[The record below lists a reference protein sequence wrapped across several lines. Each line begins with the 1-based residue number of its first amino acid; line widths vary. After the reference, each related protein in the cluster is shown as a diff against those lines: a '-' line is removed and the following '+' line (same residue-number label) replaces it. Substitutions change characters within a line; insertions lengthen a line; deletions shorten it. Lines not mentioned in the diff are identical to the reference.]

1 MFTLAIHGGAGL
13 TYKGSLSAERETA
26 CEASLRRVLALG
38 AEILQAGGSALDA
51 VEAAVVALEDDPL
64 FNAGRGAVLA
74 NDGTVELDAAIMDGI
89 SRRAGAVAGA
99 KTVRNPIRLAR
110 AVMEGTPHVMLVGE
124 GADRYAVERG
134 LPTEPLSYFV
144 VPERLEQLER
154 ARTAH
159 RFSLAADP
167 SDGQP
172 QKDRDVYGTVG
183 AVACDQH
190 GHLAVATSTGG
201 MTNKRPG
208 RVGDSPIVGAGT
220 YAWDATVAVSGTG
233 HGEPFV
239 RLGVAHR
246 VSALVE
252 LLGLDVAAA
261 AERVIHQDLL
271 ELGGRGGLIAVD
283 RQGGFA
289 MPFNTAGMFRG
300 VVRQGTSPEV
310 AIW

>member
-13 TYKGSLSAERETA
+13 TYKGSLSTEREAA
-26 CEASLRRVLALG
+26 CEASLRWVLALG

-51 VEAAVVALEDDPL
+51 VEAAVAALEDDPL

-74 NDGTVELDAAIMDGI
+74 NDGTVELDAAIMDGS
-89 SRRAGAVAGA
+89 SRRAGSVAGA
-99 KTVRNPIRLAR
+99 RTPRNPIRLAR
-110 AVMEGTPHVMLVGE
+110 AVMEGTPHVLVGE
-124 GADRYAVERG
+124 GADRYAAERG
-134 LPTEPLSYFV
+134 LPREPLSYFV
-144 VPERLEQLER
+144 VPERVEQLER
-154 ARTAH
+154 ARAAH
-159 RFSLAADP
+159 RFSLASA
-167 SDGQP
+167 QP
-172 QKDRDVYGTVG
+172 EKDRDVYGTVG

-208 RVGDSPIVGAGT
+208 RVGDSPIIGAGT
-220 YAWDATVAVSGTG
+220 YAWDETVAVSGTG

-252 LLGLDVAAA
+252 MLGLDVAAA
-261 AERVIHQDLL
+261 AERVIHQDLAA
-271 ELGGRGGLIAVD
+271 LGGQGGLIAVD
-283 RQGGFA
+283 RKGGFA

-300 VVRQGTSPEV
+300 VVRDGVPPEV

>member
-13 TYKGSLSAERETA
+13 TYKGSLSVERETA

-38 AEILQAGGSALDA
+38 AEILRAGGSALDA

-74 NDGTVELDAAIMDGI
+74 NDGTVELDAAIMDG
-89 SRRAGAVAGA
+89 STRKAGAIAGSR
-99 KTVRNPIRLAR
+99 TVRNPIRLAR

-144 VPERLEQLER
+144 VPERVAQLER
-154 ARTAH
+154 ARAAH
-159 RFSLAADP
+159 QFSLASP
-167 SDGQP
+167 QP
-172 QKDRDVYGTVG
+172 DKDRDVYGTVG
-183 AVACDQH
+183 AVALDQH

-220 YAWDATVAVSGTG
+220 YAWDETVAVSGTG

-261 AERVIHQDLL
+261 AERVIHQDLPL
-271 ELGGRGGLIAVD
+271 LGGRGGLVAVD
-283 RQGGFA
+283 RRGGFA

-300 VVRQGTSPEV
+300 VVRDGSSPEV

>member
-1 MFTLAIHGGAGL
+1 
-13 TYKGSLSAERETA
+13 
-26 CEASLRRVLALG
+26 
-38 AEILQAGGSALDA
+38 
-51 VEAAVVALEDDPL
+51 
-64 FNAGRGAVLA
+64 
-74 NDGTVELDAAIMDGI
+74 MDGS

-99 KTVRNPIRLAR
+99 RTVRNPIRLAR
-110 AVMEGTPHVMLVGE
+110 AVMEGTPHVMLAGE
-124 GADRYAVERG
+124 GADQYAVERG

-144 VPERLEQLER
+144 VQERLDQLER
-154 ARTAH
+154 ARAAH

-167 SDGQP
+167 PDGQP

-183 AVACDQH
+183 AVARDQH

-201 MTNKRPG
+201 MTNKRSG

-220 YAWDATVAVSGTG
+220 YAWDETVAVSGTG

-239 RLGVAHR
+239 RLGVAGR

-252 LLGLDVAAA
+252 LLGLSVAEA

-271 ELGGRGGLIAVD
+271 ALEGRGGLIAVD
-283 RQGGFA
+283 RTGAFA

-300 VVRQGTSPEV
+300 VVQEGASPIV